1 MSKTETLSIDLL
13 RLDAGTQAR
22 VKTSEETVVE
32 YAELLTEKT
41 GWPFNNPVDVFH
53 DGTDYFVADGF
64 HRVLAANRVKRASVP
79 CRIHS
84 GTAHDAKIFGMT
96 ANDHHGLRMSRA
108 DKRGCVEWLLDNGG
122 KMTQVELA
130 KKAGVTDRFVR
141 SIVAERKEAAS
152 PKSPKSSVQT
162 TENRNSSGSNRTSG
176 GYGKNKTK
184 QKPKP
189 EVSEDAGV
197 EESSDDGEVPFDDVT
212 QSEPVTTAPS
222 ASIVLDVKGRPVPP
236 EFRAAHELSITLM
249 SIGRELDKYRQR
261 AKELSEQPGGE
272 WIRMQ
277 NIDDYVR
284 SLKAQF
290 QDASYHTVC
299 PDCDGD
305 NEGCKKCKGIG
316 WLPDYLKGTIN

>member
-108 DKRGCVEWLLDNGG
+108 DKRSCVEWLLDNGG

-152 PKSPKSSVQT
+152 PKPPKSSVQT

-176 GYGKNKTK
+176 GYGKTKTK
-184 QKPKP
+184 QEPKP

-197 EESSDDGEVPFDDVT
+197 EESSDDGEVPFDDVSAPEVT
-212 QSEPVTTAPS
+212 QVEKAQVEPEQPRPAKGSERASS
-222 ASIVLDVKGRPVPP
+222 ASLVDALMRQHVGHIARGLTAI
-236 EFRAAHELSITLM
+236 AA
-249 SIGRELDKYRQR
+249 
-261 AKELSEQPGGE
+261 ANGGE
-272 WIRMQ
+272 GKRF
-277 NIDDYVR
+277 R
-284 SLKAQF
+284 EA
-290 QDASYHTVC
+290 DA
-299 PDCDGD
+299 GL
-305 NEGCKKCKGIG
+305 NQMILALQKMREGE
-316 WLPDYLKGTIN
+316 T